1 MELKT
6 GDLTGCQLEANKLEV
21 APLWLVSEE
30 EEAEL
35 RPKLVPEPQ
44 MLGVEEPNREL
55 VEVMV
60 PEVPNTGGE
69 VDDPN

>member
-21 APLWLVSEE
+21 APLGLVSEE
-30 EEAEL
+30 EAEEL
-35 RPKLVPEPQ
+35 GPKLVPESKMP
-44 MLGVEEPNREL
+44 GVEEPNREL

-60 PEVPNTGGE
+60 PEVPSTGEE